1 MCVYSLKPKRDL
13 SALILSLV
21 LILPGFSLKAQDG
34 TTRQILSG
42 SYTWADADNTVIE
55 SEVIYEWDR
64 SDDNPVTNKTEI
76 AAATSLTYPLVA
88 ADAVNHISLE
98 VTPSEGTDGAAV
110 ESSAQEVNTP
120 LNLQSV
126 VRQTPTTSS
135 IKFTTNPV
143 FRVTFSDGVRSVD
156 ADDFVLNSTVGGTIN
171 TVTAVNSSTY
181 DVTVNSLD
189 NDSGTLSLKVK
200 GIDGA
205 TGSND
210 ITRSTATHQQTAQ
223 NDFLN
228 HALLGQSFT
237 AASNNDFTAFTLF
250 PRSGEHSFTGTAR
263 LRVFQGDASSAAV
276 LADANAVLSTET
288 VDISNSTSASG
299 QTYTIS
305 DPTQL
310 TSGSVYSIVLDNF
323 TGSGSRAF
331 NAHTSGSLANGSA
344 FFTNSSAIHAG
355 FDLNIEIF
363 EGAVVIGEGLATS
376 APQTSESYTLE
387 TIVVSIPDD
396 PKPTNSRFFTG
407 PIDPSFPV
415 VWSDGTQIAEAGF
428 DFNPQLFRGPQ
439 FNDPKGIYTV
449 DIKVL
454 EANIFPQSR
463 GYSVGLMQVPSDD
476 YSHDLGTTA
485 DEWGYRS
492 IGEKE
497 NNGVGEAFG
506 AEYEVGDIV
515 RIHYNAVTEVLNFYL
530 KKAGQT
536 EFVKQ
541 GTDDAYTNVKAASGG
556 FLHAGA
562 SIKCIASCKFELV
575 ENEDFAEIDVK
586 GIIGFGQ
593 VNVDNASATQSFTIE
608 NNGKGR
614 DLTLSGTS
622 NVTISGADA
631 ADFSVVTQPSG
642 TISVGSSS
650 NFTIKFDPTTG
661 GTKTATVTISSNDE
675 DEGDYTFKIKGTA
688 IQTNTAPVQ
697 KASNAVLGA
706 STTSSINIAS
716 FTAASDADGYVIK
729 ARDPSFYSTTTP
741 TDGNAL
747 PSLETYT
754 GSSEKVVYAGTSITP
769 NIMLNNLQPNTDHAL
784 VIYAYKLNGGNYI
797 FQQVGYEFYAC
808 TNDNDVPITSI
819 VRQTPTDATTDVD
832 QVIFRVTF
840 AAAVTNVDATDFA
853 LSGTAA
859 GDGTI
864 GTVNAVSTSIYDV
877 TVTGV
882 TNSNGT
888 INLDIK
894 GNNGVTGTNNIQK
907 LSEGIQYAGQSSG
920 GSLTGTELGASFVAT
935 RSGRVHKALL
945 RVTQG
950 MANATFKIYEGEGFG
965 GTLVGSVSMNVSNAG
980 YLDIPGNINLT
991 AGTVYTWSI
1000 SHASIL
1006 SILASNVDD
1015 YPNYKTYVDGAEVVG
1030 RDIMSEVWVEKANAD
1045 LSTTA
1050 PGTDE
1055 TFTIL
1060 NNTAPTATNVSITG
1074 TLKSGQQ
1081 VTGTYTWADADNDD
1095 TESGSTFKWY
1105 RSDDAA
1111 GTGKT
1116 QITGATTVNYTL
1128 TNDDINKFISFEV
1141 TPNDGTTA
1149 GTPVESTRSLL
1160 ATVFITSI
1168 ARQTPTDG
1176 TTNADEVTFRVTFSA
1191 DVARLSADDLVLSG
1205 TVAGDGTISSITRV
1219 NDQTYDIKVTGIDLS
1234 EGTINL
1240 DLKGVDGAGTNNI
1253 IKLNQTQDASQVT
1266 AFSQH
1271 SDGDTFI
1278 WQSFIAEQTGLLNSV
1293 TLKKLDEHTYEGT
1306 ATLSIYTGE
1315 GTGGTLVA
1323 TQQVFTSKAEGD
1335 ETYYFD
1341 LPGSIT
1347 QGSQYTWHW
1356 EEGTGT
1362 GASAW
1367 AGKNNNAY
1375 VGGRGLSQQFPA
1387 ITTLDWFFI
1396 VRTITGALE
1405 PLGATAPSTDET
1417 YTIVNPPVANNVAI
1431 AGTGAIGQ
1439 QLTGS
1444 YTYSDPHSDAESG
1457 TTFRWLRADDAN
1469 GTGKTAIGSA
1479 TTTTYTVQAA
1489 DAGKFLIF
1497 EVTASDG
1504 TKTGDPTESAAKQI
1518 QLPLSVQSIARH
1530 TPTTENIT
1538 SATDPVFRVTFS
1550 ENADNVTVD
1559 DFVLNSTAGGTI
1571 SSFNAVDGKT
1581 YDLTV
1586 NSLNNVDGTLGLKVK
1601 GIDGATGTNDINT
1614 FEFAN
1619 GAATHQQTTENDF
1632 LNQALI
1638 GQSFTAASNNF
1649 LTAFTLFAKAGNHTF
1664 SGTARLRI
1672 LEGDASNSTVLNDAN
1687 AVLTTETVNI
1697 SNSTDAAGQTF
1708 SITTPAQLTSG
1719 TAYSIVLDLFTGSG
1733 NRAFFAHTSG
1743 SLAGGRAFFT
1753 GSHNGHAAFDFMIDI
1768 FENPKVIKNLF
1779 DQAPGTDET
1788 YTVEQDLVK
1797 PTVTITSD
1805 ASDPHNG
1812 AFTATFTFSE
1822 DVTGFAADDI
1832 TVGNGAASNFQ
1843 TTSAKVYTATITPTA
1858 TGEVTI
1864 DVAAD
1869 KAQDLVGNNNT
1880 AATQLSVTND
1890 QTAPTVT
1897 SVSATTADGSYK
1909 EGDVIDITVTFSED
1923 VDVNSG
1929 PIQLFLELGDNDFTV
1944 DMASE
1949 SNGVLTFSYTVSA
1962 TDATSDLD
1970 VVSGS
1975 ASIFVN
1981 SGSIK
1986 DAAGNDA
1993 VLTLPDPGTANS
2005 LSDNKDIVLDN
2016 VDPTVTITST
2026 NTSGAALVE
2035 FPITITFSESVTDFV
2050 EGDITISN
2058 GTVKTGTFSGSGSTY
2073 TATIEGTNHGTVTV
2087 DVAADK
2093 ASDAAGN
2100 GNTAAT
2106 QFSIEND
2113 VISPSVTIT
2122 SDAAN
2127 PQSGAFTATFTFN
2140 ENVTDFVV
2148 GDISVGNGA
2157 ASNFNATSAK
2167 VYTATIT
2174 PTADGNV
2181 TIDVPVL
2188 AAKDVAGNFSN
2199 PATQLVVVNDE
2210 TKPTVTIT
2218 SSADPT
2224 SGVFTA
2230 TFTFSEDVTGF
2241 TSDDISVGNG
2251 AASNFNA
2258 TSAKVYTAAIT
2269 PAADGAVTIDV
2280 AADKAADAAGNGNTA
2295 ATQLSVTNDETK
2307 PTVTITSGADR
2318 TSGAF
2323 TATFTFSE
2331 DVFGFGV
2338 GGITLGNGVASNF
2351 SSISATVYTATITPS
2366 ADGLVTIDVAADQ
2379 AFDNPNN
2386 GNSAA
2391 TQLSVINDETK
2402 PTVTTTSDANDPQI
2416 GAFTATFT
2424 FSEDVTGFVVGDI
2437 SVGNGAA
2444 SNFNATSAKVYTATI
2459 TPAADGAVT
2468 IDVAA
2473 DKAND
2478 AAGNGNT
2485 AATQLSV
2492 TNDESKPTV
2501 TITASANPTSGA
2513 FTATF
2518 TFDEDV
2524 TGFEVGDIVVGNGAA
2539 SNFSTTSATVYTA
2552 TITPV
2557 TDGGVTID
2565 VAADKAQ
2572 DAAGNSN
2579 KAANQLSV
2587 TNDETK
2593 PTVTV
2598 TSDANDPQSGA
2609 FTATFTFSEDVT
2621 GFTSDDI
2628 SVGNGAATNFSATSA
2643 TVYTATITPVTDG
2656 AVTIDVA
2663 ADKAEDAAGNSNMAA
2678 TQLSVT
2684 NDETKPTV
2692 TISSDANDPQSG
2704 AFTATFTFSEDVTGF
2719 TSDDISV
2726 GNGSASNFST
2736 TSATVYTATITP
2748 VTDGGVTIDVAAD
2761 KAEDAAGNSNTAANQ
2776 LSVTNDETKPTV
2788 TVTSD
2793 ANDPQSRAFTATFT
2807 FSEDVTG
2814 FTSDDISVGN
2824 GAASNFNATSTT
2836 VYTATITPGAE
2847 GAVTIDV
2854 AADKAQDAAG
2864 NSNTAATQ
2872 LSVTNDETRPTV
2884 TITASAD
2891 PTSGAFTATFTFSE
2905 DVTGFASDDI
2915 SVGNGTAGNF
2925 NTTSA
2930 SLYTATITPSAEGA
2944 VTIDVAADKAVDAAG
2959 NGNIAAVQLSVMND
2973 ETQPTVTITSKT
2985 NNPTNQSFDVVITFS
3000 EDVTG
3005 FAIDDITVG
3014 NGAAS
3019 NFSATSTTEYTATI
3033 TPSADGVV
3041 TVDIAADKAS
3051 DDAGNGNSAATQL
3064 SITFDSTAPTAVITT
3079 TVNDPTNSNPIPI
3092 TVTFSEEMTGIE
3104 EADLTA
3110 GGATISDFAT
3120 ADNTVFTLNLIPT
3133 ADGTI
3138 TLDLS
3143 AGAGTDQAGNP
3154 NTAATQF
3161 TIESDQTKPEIT
3173 ISEISGDDLIEYS
3186 ENDDDLTVSGT
3197 VTGVAEGQAIN
3208 LSLNSDTRIY
3218 NTTAEA
3224 GAWSVTI
3231 PVADFTAFLADNELK
3246 ATVADAAGNVAEA
3259 TRSLQYQLSQIV
3271 TGQIDDVRLIKG
3283 TKQYY
3288 LDFKDKFI
3296 EAAAG
3301 REPLSYFVEANS
3313 DNALVSLEL
3322 LDEQH
3327 VLKALFDISLTGV
3340 SQVTLGA
3347 ATQLDS
3353 AFIDFNFQVDEFLG
3367 GALFIQDLN
3376 PSGGITSQSFGD
3388 LGGTV
3393 LSADD
3398 FTVPA
3403 GETWTIEKLRALGSK
3418 NENDFTEV
3426 EVYILANDAANN
3438 VPGDT
3443 LHQFTLSDIEIDRTG
3458 QGGNLTLD
3466 FPENENVQL
3475 SEGTYWIGVTP
3486 ILDFDGNAGRWFWSR
3501 TTEGTGNN
3509 YQLIDPANL
3518 FGAGY
3523 TDWTDGS
3530 DVSAGLPHLSFR
3542 LIGTSDAASLTEPEN
3557 LMVQVKDTSSLT
3569 VSWST
3574 AEGVSLYRVKRG
3586 LTETD
3591 LTETYLL
3598 DPGVADELTVDEFGL
3613 EPNTQYFYGVTPQGS
3628 ITGPEALIS
3637 ALTYPAIP
3645 EVLDASNIA
3654 NYSFV
3659 ANWQGVSTDAYQ
3671 LEVSEQS
3678 DFGSVL
3684 VTESIDGM
3692 TTSKLIEGLKLGTD
3706 YYYRVSAINKTG
3718 SLGYSDVKK
3727 VTTQQ
3732 TPVILDVEVPADGV
3746 YGIGQ
3751 QLDAIVTYDQPVVVS
3766 GAPTIGLIIGSNT
3779 VEATWDENQGSALT
3793 FSYTVKESDLDEDG
3807 ILIAD
3812 QIALNG
3818 GSIQSVNAVDAVLD
3832 ISDKGATT
3840 DVLIDGV
3847 KPEVTIT
3854 SQATNPQSGAFTATF
3869 TFTEAVTGFES
3880 DDITVANGTADNF
3893 QTVSTSLYTA
3903 TITPSADGVVTIDVA
3918 ADKAADAAGNGNTVA
3933 AQLSVTNDETRP
3945 SATLSGFVTDL
3956 TQGAFTLTVDY
3967 DETVTGLELSDLIV
3981 SNGTAGSLTSI
3992 ISGQKWSVDI
4002 TPLADGL
4009 VTVNLGEGATTDAA
4023 GNTSEAAEAF
4033 TIVNDETQP
4042 VVTITSDA
4050 TDPQSGA
4057 FMATFTFTESVTG
4070 FEAADVTVGN
4080 GEISNFQA
4088 TSAAVYTAMVTPT
4101 ADGEVTIDV
4110 AADKTTDEAGN
4121 PNAAATQFT
4130 LINDETAPTVS
4141 LTAGD
4146 LEAGAY
4152 LVTAQFSESVT
4163 GFELSDITIT
4173 DGTSGTF
4180 TAVDGDTYT
4189 FLVSSENAT
4198 AMVDIAAEVA
4208 TDAAGNANTASNQ
4221 LTLSFNSS
4229 PTDVILSNAAISE
4242 NNTIGDLIGEL
4253 STTDADVDDTHV
4265 YTLVEGT
4272 GDTDNASFTIDGVN
4286 LRAAEAFDFE
4296 TKDSYSIRVRTDD
4309 GRGGVFDKAFAITI
4323 NNVGEP
4329 KVEISGVVDFPETQ
4343 LGITVS
4349 TAITLTNTGEVEV
4362 EAVIVSTPAGFSVAP
4377 ASVILAA
4384 GESRQ
4389 VNVSFTP
4396 AEETSY
4402 SGDLVF
4408 SYAGLQVTHPVAG
4421 IGAIVTSIDDQWFD
4435 ADDVKLYPNPA
4446 SDILKVDLS
4455 GIQAQRLTITLINPA
4470 GTTVFG
4476 LQDYGKKELSLDVR
4490 GYDNGLYIMLFT
4502 DGKSVVRKKVMIKK

>member
-1 MCVYSLKPKRDL
+1 MTISRDDSFPISGPFTATFTFDEDVTGFTIDDISVSNGAASNFSATNAKVYTATITPVADGEVTIDVPVLAATDVAGNFSNAAQQYSGFNDETKPTL
-13 SALILSLV
+13 TIT
-21 LILPGFSLKAQDG
+21 P
-34 TTRQILSG
+34 
-42 SYTWADADNTVIE
+42 DASQMRANNFT
-55 SEVIYEWDR
+55 
-64 SDDNPVTNKTEI
+64 
-76 AAATSLTYPLVA
+76 AATSFNVVFKFSEGVFLFEESDVDVTNGTLSNFTGPGTPEDTYTATFTPTAQGPWSISVA
-88 ADAVNHISLE
+88 ADKTFDIANNMNEAASVSGTFDTVAPTLTVTSDADPTNGPFTLTMTFSEPMTDFISLD
-98 VTPSEGTDGAAV
+98 DGG
-110 ESSAQEVNTP
+110 SS
-120 LNLQSV
+120 
-126 VRQTPTTSS
+126 
-135 IKFTTNPV
+135 
-143 FRVTFSDGVRSVD
+143 
-156 ADDFVLNSTVGGTIN
+156 STVTN
-171 TVTAVNSSTY
+171 ANV
-181 DVTVNSLD
+181 
-189 NDSGTLSLKVK
+189 
-200 GIDGA
+200 
-205 TGSND
+205 SNE
-210 ITRSTATHQQTAQ
+210 QV
-223 NDFLN
+223 
-228 HALLGQSFT
+228 
-237 AASNNDFTAFTLF
+237 NND
-250 PRSGEHSFTGTAR
+250 
-263 LRVFQGDASSAAV
+263 
-276 LADANAVLSTET
+276 
-288 VDISNSTSASG
+288 
-299 QTYTIS
+299 
-305 DPTQL
+305 
-310 TSGSVYSIVLDNF
+310 GSVY
-323 TGSGSRAF
+323 T
-331 NAHTSGSLANGSA
+331 
-344 FFTNSSAIHAG
+344 
-355 FDLNIEIF
+355 
-363 EGAVVIGEGLATS
+363 
-376 APQTSESYTLE
+376 
-387 TIVVSIPDD
+387 
-396 PKPTNSRFFTG
+396 
-407 PIDPSFPV
+407 
-415 VWSDGTQIAEAGF
+415 
-428 DFNPQLFRGPQ
+428 
-439 FNDPKGIYTV
+439 YTV
-449 DIKVL
+449 TPIN
-454 EANIFPQSR
+454 E
-463 GYSVGLMQVPSDD
+463 
-476 YSHDLGTTA
+476 
-485 DEWGYRS
+485 
-492 IGEKE
+492 
-497 NNGVGEAFG
+497 
-506 AEYEVGDIV
+506 GD
-515 RIHYNAVTEVLNFYL
+515 
-530 KKAGQT
+530 
-536 EFVKQ
+536 
-541 GTDDAYTNVKAASGG
+541 
-556 FLHAGA
+556 
-562 SIKCIASCKFELV
+562 
-575 ENEDFAEIDVK
+575 
-586 GIIGFGQ
+586 
-593 VNVDNASATQSFTIE
+593 
-608 NNGKGR
+608 
-614 DLTLSGTS
+614 
-622 NVTISGADA
+622 VTIT
-631 ADFSVVTQPSG
+631 F
-642 TISVGSSS
+642 S
-650 NFTIKFDPTTG
+650 NFD
-661 GTKTATVTISSNDE
+661 
-675 DEGDYTFKIKGTA
+675 
-688 IQTNTAPVQ
+688 
-697 KASNAVLGA
+697 AV
-706 STTSSINIAS
+706 
-716 FTAASDADGYVIK
+716 D
-729 ARDPSFYSTTTP
+729 R
-741 TDGNAL
+741 
-747 PSLETYT
+747 
-754 GSSEKVVYAGTSITP
+754 AGTGIAANKT
-769 NIMLNNLQPNTDHAL
+769 LT
-784 VIYAYKLNGGNYI
+784 
-797 FQQVGYEFYAC
+797 
-808 TNDNDVPITSI
+808 
-819 VRQTPTDATTDVD
+819 VD
-832 QVIFRVTF
+832 
-840 AAAVTNVDATDFA
+840 
-853 LSGTAA
+853 
-859 GDGTI
+859 
-864 GTVNAVSTSIYDV
+864 YD
-877 TVTGV
+877 
-882 TNSNGT
+882 
-888 INLDIK
+888 I
-894 GNNGVTGTNNIQK
+894 
-907 LSEGIQYAGQSSG
+907 
-920 GSLTGTELGASFVAT
+920 
-935 RSGRVHKALL
+935 
-945 RVTQG
+945 
-950 MANATFKIYEGEGFG
+950 
-965 GTLVGSVSMNVSNAG
+965 
-980 YLDIPGNINLT
+980 
-991 AGTVYTWSI
+991 
-1000 SHASIL
+1000 
-1006 SILASNVDD
+1006 
-1015 YPNYKTYVDGAEVVG
+1015 
-1030 RDIMSEVWVEKANAD
+1030 
-1045 LSTTA
+1045 
-1050 PGTDE
+1050 
-1055 TFTIL
+1055 
-1060 NNTAPTATNVSITG
+1060 TAPTVSIT
-1074 TLKSGQQ
+1074 
-1081 VTGTYTWADADNDD
+1081 
-1095 TESGSTFKWY
+1095 
-1105 RSDDAA
+1105 
-1111 GTGKT
+1111 
-1116 QITGATTVNYTL
+1116 
-1128 TNDDINKFISFEV
+1128 
-1141 TPNDGTTA
+1141 TA
-1149 GTPVESTRSLL
+1149 
-1160 ATVFITSI
+1160 
-1168 ARQTPTDG
+1168 
-1176 TTNADEVTFRVTFSA
+1176 
-1191 DVARLSADDLVLSG
+1191 
-1205 TVAGDGTISSITRV
+1205 
-1219 NDQTYDIKVTGIDLS
+1219 
-1234 EGTINL
+1234 
-1240 DLKGVDGAGTNNI
+1240 
-1253 IKLNQTQDASQVT
+1253 
-1266 AFSQH
+1266 
-1271 SDGDTFI
+1271 
-1278 WQSFIAEQTGLLNSV
+1278 
-1293 TLKKLDEHTYEGT
+1293 
-1306 ATLSIYTGE
+1306 
-1315 GTGGTLVA
+1315 
-1323 TQQVFTSKAEGD
+1323 
-1335 ETYYFD
+1335 
-1341 LPGSIT
+1341 
-1347 QGSQYTWHW
+1347 
-1356 EEGTGT
+1356 
-1362 GASAW
+1362 
-1367 AGKNNNAY
+1367 
-1375 VGGRGLSQQFPA
+1375 
-1387 ITTLDWFFI
+1387 
-1396 VRTITGALE
+1396 
-1405 PLGATAPSTDET
+1405 STD
-1417 YTIVNPPVANNVAI
+1417 
-1431 AGTGAIGQ
+1431 
-1439 QLTGS
+1439 
-1444 YTYSDPHSDAESG
+1444 
-1457 TTFRWLRADDAN
+1457 
-1469 GTGKTAIGSA
+1469 
-1479 TTTTYTVQAA
+1479 
-1489 DAGKFLIF
+1489 
-1497 EVTASDG
+1497 
-1504 TKTGDPTESAAKQI
+1504 PTS
-1518 QLPLSVQSIARH
+1518 
-1530 TPTTENIT
+1530 
-1538 SATDPVFRVTFS
+1538 
-1550 ENADNVTVD
+1550 
-1559 DFVLNSTAGGTI
+1559 
-1571 SSFNAVDGKT
+1571 
-1581 YDLTV
+1581 
-1586 NSLNNVDGTLGLKVK
+1586 
-1601 GIDGATGTNDINT
+1601 
-1614 FEFAN
+1614 
-1619 GAATHQQTTENDF
+1619 
-1632 LNQALI
+1632 
-1638 GQSFTAASNNF
+1638 
-1649 LTAFTLFAKAGNHTF
+1649 
-1664 SGTARLRI
+1664 
-1672 LEGDASNSTVLNDAN
+1672 
-1687 AVLTTETVNI
+1687 
-1697 SNSTDAAGQTF
+1697 
-1708 SITTPAQLTSG
+1708 
-1719 TAYSIVLDLFTGSG
+1719 
-1733 NRAFFAHTSG
+1733 
-1743 SLAGGRAFFT
+1743 
-1753 GSHNGHAAFDFMIDI
+1753 
-1768 FENPKVIKNLF
+1768 
-1779 DQAPGTDET
+1779 
-1788 YTVEQDLVK
+1788 
-1797 PTVTITSD
+1797 
-1805 ASDPHNG
+1805 G

-1822 DVTGFAADDI
+1822 DVTGFEAGDI
-1832 TVGNGAASNFQ
+1832 AVGNGAASNFSA
-1843 TTSAKVYTATITPTA
+1843 TSATVYTATITP
-1858 TGEVTI
+1858 V
-1864 DVAAD
+1864 
-1869 KAQDLVGNNNT
+1869 
-1880 AATQLSVTND
+1880 
-1890 QTAPTVT
+1890 
-1897 SVSATTADGSYK
+1897 ADGS
-1909 EGDVIDITVTFSED
+1909 T
-1923 VDVNSG
+1923 
-1929 PIQLFLELGDNDFTV
+1929 
-1944 DMASE
+1944 
-1949 SNGVLTFSYTVSA
+1949 
-1962 TDATSDLD
+1962 
-1970 VVSGS
+1970 
-1975 ASIFVN
+1975 
-1981 SGSIK
+1981 
-1986 DAAGNDA
+1986 
-1993 VLTLPDPGTANS
+1993 
-2005 LSDNKDIVLDN
+2005 
-2016 VDPTVTITST
+2016 
-2026 NTSGAALVE
+2026 
-2035 FPITITFSESVTDFV
+2035 
-2050 EGDITISN
+2050 
-2058 GTVKTGTFSGSGSTY
+2058 
-2073 TATIEGTNHGTVTV
+2073 TV

-2093 ASDAAGN
+2093 ATDAAGN
-2100 GNTAAT
+2100 GN
-2106 QFSIEND
+2106 
-2113 VISPSVTIT
+2113 
-2122 SDAAN
+2122 
-2127 PQSGAFTATFTFN
+2127 
-2140 ENVTDFVV
+2140 
-2148 GDISVGNGA
+2148 
-2157 ASNFNATSAK
+2157 
-2167 VYTATIT
+2167 
-2174 PTADGNV
+2174 
-2181 TIDVPVL
+2181 
-2188 AAKDVAGNFSN
+2188 
-2199 PATQLVVVNDE
+2199 
-2210 TKPTVTIT
+2210 
-2218 SSADPT
+2218 
-2224 SGVFTA
+2224 
-2230 TFTFSEDVTGF
+2230 
-2241 TSDDISVGNG
+2241 
-2251 AASNFNA
+2251 
-2258 TSAKVYTAAIT
+2258 
-2269 PAADGAVTIDV
+2269 AV
-2280 AADKAADAAGNGNTA
+2280 

-2307 PTVTITSGADR
+2307 PTVTITA
-2318 TSGAF
+2318 
-2323 TATFTFSE
+2323 
-2331 DVFGFGV
+2331 
-2338 GGITLGNGVASNF
+2338 
-2351 SSISATVYTATITPS
+2351 S
-2366 ADGLVTIDVAADQ
+2366 AD
-2379 AFDNPNN
+2379 
-2386 GNSAA
+2386 
-2391 TQLSVINDETK
+2391 
-2402 PTVTTTSDANDPQI
+2402 PT
-2416 GAFTATFT
+2416 
-2424 FSEDVTGFVVGDI
+2424 
-2437 SVGNGAA
+2437 
-2444 SNFNATSAKVYTATI
+2444 
-2459 TPAADGAVT
+2459 
-2468 IDVAA
+2468 
-2473 DKAND
+2473 
-2478 AAGNGNT
+2478 
-2485 AATQLSV
+2485 
-2492 TNDESKPTV
+2492 
-2501 TITASANPTSGA
+2501 
-2513 FTATF
+2513 
-2518 TFDEDV
+2518 
-2524 TGFEVGDIVVGNGAA
+2524 
-2539 SNFSTTSATVYTA
+2539 
-2552 TITPV
+2552 
-2557 TDGGVTID
+2557 
-2565 VAADKAQ
+2565 
-2572 DAAGNSN
+2572 
-2579 KAANQLSV
+2579 
-2587 TNDETK
+2587 
-2593 PTVTV
+2593 
-2598 TSDANDPQSGA
+2598 SGA

-2621 GFTSDDI
+2621 GFASDDI
-2628 SVGNGAATNFSATSA
+2628 SVGNGAASNFSATSP

-2684 NDETKPTV
+2684 NDETQPTV

-2704 AFTATFTFSEDVTGF
+2704 AFTTTFTFSEDVTGF

-2726 GNGSASNFST
+2726 GNGAASNFSI

-2761 KAEDAAGNSNTAANQ
+2761 KAEDAAGNSNTAATQ

-2788 TVTSD
+2788 TITSD
-2793 ANDPQSRAFTATFT
+2793 ANDPQSGAFTATFT

-2891 PTSGAFTATFTFSE
+2891 PTSGAFMATFTFSE

-2925 NTTSA
+2925 NATSA

-3019 NFSATSTTEYTATI
+3019 NFSATSTTEYIATI
-3033 TPSADGVV
+3033 TPSADGAV

-3064 SITFDSTAPTAVITT
+3064 SIIFDSTAPTAVITT
-3079 TVNDPTNSNPIPI
+3079 TVNDPTNSNPIPV

-3110 GGATISDFAT
+3110 DGATISDFAT

-3143 AGAGTDQAGNP
+3143 AAAGTDQAGNP

-3231 PVADFTAFLADNELK
+3231 PVADFAAFLADNELK

-3271 TGQIDDVRLIKG
+3271 TGQIDDVQLIKG

-3296 EAAAG
+3296 DAAAG
-3301 REPLSYFVEANS
+3301 REPLSYFIEANS

-3322 LDEQH
+3322 LDEQQ

-3418 NENDFTEV
+3418 NQNDFTEV

-3598 DPGVADELTVDEFGL
+3598 DPGAADELTIDEFGL

-3645 EVLDASNIA
+3645 EVLDASDIA

-3718 SLGYSDVKK
+3718 SLGFSEVKK
-3727 VTTQQ
+3727 VTTEQ
-3732 TPVILDVEVPADGV
+3732 TPVILDVEVPADGI
-3746 YGIGQ
+3746 YSIGQ

-3779 VEATWDENQGSALT
+3779 VEAVWDENQGNALT

-3880 DDITVANGTADNF
+3880 DDIAVGNGTAGNF

-3903 TITPSADGVVTIDVA
+3903 TITPSADGAVTIDVVA
-3918 ADKAADAAGNGNTVA
+3918 GKAADAAGNGNTVA

-3945 SATLSGFVTDL
+3945 FATLSGFVTDL

-3992 ISGQKWSVDI
+3992 VSGQKWSVDI

-4023 GNTSEAAEAF
+4023 GNMSEAAEAF

-4088 TSAAVYTAMVTPT
+4088 ISESVYTATVTPA
-4101 ADGEVTIDV
+4101 ADGAVTIDV
-4110 AADKTTDEAGN
+4110 AADKAADEAGN

-4163 GFELSDITIT
+4163 DFELSDVTVT

-4229 PTDVILSNAAISE
+4229 PTDITLSNAAISE
-4242 NNTIGDLIGEL
+4242 NNAIGDLIGEF

-4265 YTLVEGT
+4265 YTLVAGT
-4272 GDTDNASFTIDGVN
+4272 GDTDNTSFTIDGTN

-4296 TKDSYSIRVRTDD
+4296 AKDSYSIRVRTDD
-4309 GRGGVFDKAFAITI
+4309 GRGGLFDKAFAITI
-4323 NNVGEP
+4323 SNVGEP

-4396 AEETSY
+4396 AEEISY

-4421 IGAIVTSIDDQWFD
+4421 IGAIVTGIDDQWFD

-4470 GTTVFG
+4470 GSTVFG
-4476 LQDYGKKELSLDVR
+4476 LQDYEKKELSLDVR

>member
-1 MCVYSLKPKRDL
+1 MCVYLFARKQFLK
-13 SALILSLV
+13 AFLIL
-21 LILPGFSLKAQDG
+21 LIIPFNFINAQTVGFFPANSAICDISQINQDRSAGDGIWGGGPSTLNQGAASRFGLSISPAQIKPGQEHTITLTRNTGSGGFRGLLLYAVDGSNNRVGTFTISDATQMQTLPTSVTGTGCSNHSSILTHTLISAFSATQNF
-34 TTRQILSG
+34 TWTAPASLSG
-42 SYTWADADNTVIE
+42 NVTISAIAFE
-55 SEVIYEWDR
+55 HSSGSPGIY
-64 SDDNPVTNKTEI
+64 NVP
-76 AAATSLTYPLVA
+76 
-88 ADAVNHISLE
+88 
-98 VTPSEGTDGAAV
+98 
-110 ESSAQEVNTP
+110 TP
-120 LNLQSV
+120 LTVTLDPGPTISSI
-126 VRQTPTTSS
+126 VRQTPTTSGINS
-135 IKFTTNPV
+135 STNPV
-143 FRVTFSDGVRSVD
+143 FRVTFSEGVRNVNT
-156 ADDFVLNSTVGGTIN
+156 DDFVLNSTVGGTVSN
-171 TVTAVNSSTY
+171 VAVVDSKTY
-181 DVTVNSLD
+181 DVTVNNL
-189 NDSGTLSLKVK
+189 NNANGTLSLKVK

-210 ITRSTATHQQTAQ
+210 IAGIIFSNGTAAHQQATQ
-223 NDFLN
+223 NDYLN
-228 HALLGQSFT
+228 QALLGQSFT
-237 AASNNDFTAFTLF
+237 AASNNYFTAFTLF
-250 PRSGEHSFTGTAR
+250 PRAGQHSFTGTAR
-263 LRVFQGDASSAAV
+263 LRIFQGDASSAAV

-288 VDISNSTSASG
+288 INISSSTAASG
-299 QTYTIS
+299 QTFTIS
-305 DPTQL
+305 NPTQL
-310 TSGSVYSIVLDNF
+310 ASGSVYSIALDNF
-323 TGSGSRAF
+323 VGSGSKAF
-331 NAHTSGSLANGSA
+331 NAHTSGSLANGRA
-344 FFTNSSAIHAG
+344 FFTNSNNSSHAA
-355 FDLNIEIF
+355 FDFMIDIF
-363 EGAVVIGEGLATS
+363 EGTQADGNALFDQ
-376 APQTSESYTLE
+376 APVTNESYTL
-387 TIVVSIPDD
+387 
-396 PKPTNSRFFTG
+396 
-407 PIDPSFPV
+407 
-415 VWSDGTQIAEAGF
+415 TQI
-428 DFNPQLFRGPQ
+428 
-439 FNDPKGIYTV
+439 
-449 DIKVL
+449 
-454 EANIFPQSR
+454 
-463 GYSVGLMQVPSDD
+463 
-476 YSHDLGTTA
+476 
-485 DEWGYRS
+485 
-492 IGEKE
+492 
-497 NNGVGEAFG
+497 
-506 AEYEVGDIV
+506 
-515 RIHYNAVTEVLNFYL
+515 
-530 KKAGQT
+530 
-536 EFVKQ
+536 
-541 GTDDAYTNVKAASGG
+541 
-556 FLHAGA
+556 
-562 SIKCIASCKFELV
+562 
-575 ENEDFAEIDVK
+575 
-586 GIIGFGQ
+586 
-593 VNVDNASATQSFTIE
+593 
-608 NNGKGR
+608 
-614 DLTLSGTS
+614 LSPL
-622 NVTISGADA
+622 D
-631 ADFSVVTQPSG
+631 
-642 TISVGSSS
+642 
-650 NFTIKFDPTTG
+650 
-661 GTKTATVTISSNDE
+661 
-675 DEGDYTFKIKGTA
+675 
-688 IQTNTAPVQ
+688 
-697 KASNAVLGA
+697 KASNVVLGA
-706 STTSSINIAS
+706 SATSSINIAS

-729 ARDPSFYSTTTP
+729 ARNLAFYSTSSP
-741 TDGNAL
+741 TNGNSL
-747 PSLETYT
+747 PLLETYT

-769 NIMLNNLQPNTDHAL
+769 NITLSNLQPNTDHAL
-784 VIYAYKLNGGNYI
+784 VIYAYKLNGGNYD

-808 TNDNDVPITSI
+808 TKDNEVTVTSI
-819 VRQTPTDATTDVD
+819 VRQTPTDATTGAD
-832 QVIFRVTF
+832 QVVFRVTF

-859 GDGTI
+859 SDGSI
-864 GTVNAVSTSIYDV
+864 GNVNAVSATVYDV
-877 TVTGV
+877 AVTGV

-935 RSGRVHKALL
+935 RSGRVNKGLL

-965 GTLVGSVSMNVSNAG
+965 GTLVGSVTMNVSNAG

-1000 SHASIL
+1000 SHTSSL
-1006 SILASNVDD
+1006 SFPASNVDD
-1015 YPNYKTYVDGAEVVG
+1015 YPNYKTYVDGVEVVG

-1055 TFTIL
+1055 TFTML
-1060 NNTAPTATNVSITG
+1060 NNAAPTATNVSITG

-1081 VTGTYTWADADNDD
+1081 VTGTYTWADTDNGD
-1095 TESGSTFKWY
+1095 TESGTTFKWY

-1116 QITGATTVNYTL
+1116 EIAGANTVNYTL

-1141 TPNDGTTA
+1141 TPNDGTVA
-1149 GTPVESTRSLL
+1149 GTPVETTRTLV
-1160 ATVFITSI
+1160 ANVFITSI
-1168 ARQTPTDG
+1168 ARQTPGDA
-1176 TTNADEVTFRVTFSA
+1176 TTNADEVTFRVIFSA
-1191 DVARLSADDLVLSG
+1191 GVARLSKDDFVLSG
-1205 TVAGDGTISSITRV
+1205 TVAGDGTVSSITRV
-1219 NDQTYDIKVTGIDLS
+1219 NGSTYDVKVTGIDIS
-1234 EGTINL
+1234 EGTIGL
-1240 DLKGVDGAGTNNI
+1240 DLKGADGTGTNNI
-1253 IKLNQTQDASQVT
+1253 IKANEVRDATNNGNLVQDSG
-1266 AFSQH
+1266 
-1271 SDGDTFI
+1271 GDTFF
-1278 WQSFIAEQTGLLNSV
+1278 WQSFVAEQTGLFHSV
-1293 TLKKLDEHTYEGT
+1293 TLRKSSHSHTYEGT
-1306 ATLSIYTGE
+1306 ATLKLYAGE
-1315 GTGGTLVA
+1315 GTGGAELA
-1323 TQQVFTSKAEGD
+1323 SQQIFTSKSSGD
-1335 ETYYFD
+1335 ESYYFE
-1341 LPGSIT
+1341 LPAGIT
-1347 QGSQYTWHW
+1347 QGTQYTWFW
-1356 EEGTGT
+1356 QAGTGT
-1362 GASAW
+1362 GAT
-1367 AGKNNNAY
+1367 GF
-1375 VGGRGLSQQFPA
+1375 VGQTGNSYGSGRGLSEQFPA
-1387 ITTLDWFFI
+1387 ATSLDWYFI
-1396 VRTITGALE
+1396 TETLTGDIE
-1405 PLGATAPSTDET
+1405 DLGSPAPATDET
-1417 YTIVNPPVANNVAI
+1417 YTIVNPPEANNVAI
-1431 AGTGAIGQ
+1431 SGTAAIGE

-1444 YTYSDPHSDAESG
+1444 YSYSDPQSDAESG
-1457 TTFRWLRADDAN
+1457 TTFRWLRADDAS
-1469 GTGKTAIGSA
+1469 GTGKAAIDGA
-1479 TTTTYTVQAA
+1479 TTTTYTVIAA
-1489 DAGKFLIF
+1489 DAGKYLIF

-1504 TKTGDPTESAAKQI
+1504 TKIGDPTESVAAQV
-1518 QLPLSVQSIARH
+1518 QLPLSIQSIARH

-1538 SATDPVFRVTFS
+1538 SATDPVFRVIFS
-1550 ENADNVTVD
+1550 EDATDVTID

-1586 NSLNNVDGTLGLKVK
+1586 NSLNNVDGTLGLQVK

-1619 GAATHQQTTENDF
+1619 GAATHQQSEENDF
-1632 LNQALI
+1632 LNQLRI

-1649 LTAFTLFAKAGNHTF
+1649 LTAFTLFAKPGTHTF

-1687 AVLTTETVNI
+1687 AVLTTETVNVS
-1697 SNSTDAAGQTF
+1697 SNTAAAGQTF
-1708 SITTPAQLTSG
+1708 NITNPPQLTAGNS
-1719 TAYSIVLDLFTGSG
+1719 YSLVLDLFTGSG
-1733 NRAFFAHTSG
+1733 DRAFFAHTTG

-1753 GSHNGHAAFDFMIDI
+1753 GSHNGHANFDFMIDI
-1768 FENPKVIKNLF
+1768 FENPKVVKNLF
-1779 DQAPGTDET
+1779 DQAPGTDEA

-1797 PTVTITSD
+1797 PTITITSD
-1805 ASDPHNG
+1805 ASDPQNG
-1812 AFTATFTFSE
+1812 FFSATFTFAE
-1822 DVTGFAADDI
+1822 DVTGFTADDI
-1832 TVGNGAASNFQ
+1832 AVVNGAVSNFSA
-1843 TTSAKVYTATITPTA
+1843 TNAKVYTATITPAA

-1864 DVAAD
+1864 NVAAD

-1880 AATQLSVTND
+1880 AAAQLSVTND
-1890 QTAPTVT
+1890 QTRPTLT
-1897 SVSATTADGSYK
+1897 ITASA
-1909 EGDVIDITVTFSED
+1909 
-1923 VDVNSG
+1923 
-1929 PIQLFLELGDNDFTV
+1929 
-1944 DMASE
+1944 
-1949 SNGVLTFSYTVSA
+1949 
-1962 TDATSDLD
+1962 
-1970 VVSGS
+1970 
-1975 ASIFVN
+1975 
-1981 SGSIK
+1981 
-1986 DAAGNDA
+1986 
-1993 VLTLPDPGTANS
+1993 
-2005 LSDNKDIVLDN
+2005 
-2016 VDPTVTITST
+2016 DPT
-2026 NTSGAALVE
+2026 
-2035 FPITITFSESVTDFV
+2035 
-2050 EGDITISN
+2050 
-2058 GTVKTGTFSGSGSTY
+2058 
-2073 TATIEGTNHGTVTV
+2073 
-2087 DVAADK
+2087 
-2093 ASDAAGN
+2093 
-2100 GNTAAT
+2100 
-2106 QFSIEND
+2106 
-2113 VISPSVTIT
+2113 
-2122 SDAAN
+2122 
-2127 PQSGAFTATFTFN
+2127 SGAFTATFTID
-2140 ENVTDFVV
+2140 EDVTGFTVE
-2148 GDISVGNGA
+2148 DISVGNGA

-2174 PTADGNV
+2174 PV
-2181 TIDVPVL
+2181 
-2188 AAKDVAGNFSN
+2188 
-2199 PATQLVVVNDE
+2199 
-2210 TKPTVTIT
+2210 
-2218 SSADPT
+2218 
-2224 SGVFTA
+2224 
-2230 TFTFSEDVTGF
+2230 
-2241 TSDDISVGNG
+2241 
-2251 AASNFNA
+2251 
-2258 TSAKVYTAAIT
+2258 
-2269 PAADGAVTIDV
+2269 ADGAVTVDV
-2280 AADKAADAAGNGNTA
+2280 AADKAQDLAGNNNTA
-2295 ATQLSVTNDETK
+2295 ATQLSVTNDETA
-2307 PTVTITSGADR
+2307 PTVTITSTN
-2318 TSGAF
+2318 TSGAALAEF
-2323 TATFTFSE
+2323 PVTITFSE
-2331 DVFGFGV
+2331 SVTGFVEGD
-2338 GGITLGNGVASNF
+2338 ITLSNGTVKTGTF
-2351 SSISATVYTATITPS
+2351 SGSGTTYTATIEGTNH
-2366 ADGLVTIDVAADQ
+2366 G
-2379 AFDNPNN
+2379 
-2386 GNSAA
+2386 
-2391 TQLSVINDETK
+2391 
-2402 PTVTTTSDANDPQI
+2402 TVT
-2416 GAFTATFT
+2416 
-2424 FSEDVTGFVVGDI
+2424 V
-2437 SVGNGAA
+2437 
-2444 SNFNATSAKVYTATI
+2444 
-2459 TPAADGAVT
+2459 
-2468 IDVAA
+2468 DVAA

-2485 AATQLSV
+2485 AATQFSIE
-2492 TNDESKPTV
+2492 NDVISPNV
-2501 TITASANPTSGA
+2501 TITRDDTFPINGP

-2524 TGFEVGDIVVGNGAA
+2524 TGFTIDDISVGNGTVSNFNATSAKVYTATITPTTDGEVTIDVPVLAAKDIAGNFSNAADQLAGDNDETKPTLTITPDASQMYANNFTAATSFNVVFKFSEGVFLFEESDVDVTNGTLSNWTGPGTPEDTFTATFTPTTQGPWSISVAADKTFDIANNMNEAASVSGTFDTVAPTLTMTSDADPTNGPFTLTMTFSEPMTDFISLDDGGSSSTITNANVSNEQVNNDGSVYTYTVTPIKEGDVTITFSNFDAVDRAGTGIAANKTLTVDYDITAPTVSITTASTDPTSGAFTATFTFSEDVTGFEAGDIAVSNGAA
-2539 SNFSTTSATVYTA
+2539 SNFLATSATVYTA

-2557 TDGGVTID
+2557 ADGSTTVD
-2565 VAADKAQ
+2565 VAADKAT
-2572 DAAGNSN
+2572 DAAGNGN
-2579 KAANQLSV
+2579 AVATQLSV

-2593 PTVTV
+2593 PTVTI
-2598 TSDANDPQSGA
+2598 TASADPTSGA

-2628 SVGNGAATNFSATSA
+2628 SVGNGAASNFSATSA

-2684 NDETKPTV
+2684 NDETQPTV

-2726 GNGSASNFST
+2726 GNGTAGNFST

-2748 VTDGGVTIDVAAD
+2748 VTDGEVTIDVAAD
-2761 KAEDAAGNSNTAANQ
+2761 KAEDAAGNSNTAATQ
-2776 LSVTNDETKPTV
+2776 LSVINDETQPTV
-2788 TVTSD
+2788 TISSD
-2793 ANDPQSRAFTATFT
+2793 ANDPQSGAFTATFT

-2925 NTTSA
+2925 NATSA

-3019 NFSATSTTEYTATI
+3019 NFSATSTAEYMATI
-3033 TPSADGVV
+3033 TPSADGAV

-3051 DDAGNGNSAATQL
+3051 DDAGNGNVAATQL
-3064 SITFDSTAPTAVITT
+3064 SIIFDSTAPTAVIAT

-3110 GGATISDFAT
+3110 GGTTILDFAT

-3231 PVADFTAFLADNELK
+3231 PVADFAAFLADNELK
-3246 ATVADAAGNVAEA
+3246 ATVADEAGNVAEA

-3271 TGQIDDVRLIKG
+3271 TGQIDNVQLIKG

-3296 EAAAG
+3296 DAAAG
-3301 REPLSYFVEANS
+3301 REPLSYFIEANS

-3322 LDEQH
+3322 LDEKQ

-3418 NENDFTEV
+3418 NQNDFTEV

-3598 DPGVADELTVDEFGL
+3598 DPGAADELTIDEFGL

-3645 EVLDASNIA
+3645 EVLDASDIA

-3659 ANWQGVSTDAYQ
+3659 ANWQGVSTDVYQ

-3718 SLGYSDVKK
+3718 SLGFSEVKK
-3727 VTTQQ
+3727 VTTEQ
-3732 TPVILDVEVPADGV
+3732 TPVILDVEVPADGI

-3766 GAPTIGLIIGSNT
+3766 GAPTIGLTIGSNT
-3779 VEATWDENQGSALT
+3779 VKAVWDENQGSALT

-3847 KPEVTIT
+3847 KTEVMIT

-3880 DDITVANGTADNF
+3880 DDITVGNGTAGNF
-3893 QTVSTSLYTA
+3893 QTVSTNLYTA
-3903 TITPSADGVVTIDVA
+3903 TITPIADGAVTIDVA
-3918 ADKAADAAGNGNTVA
+3918 ADKAADAAGNGNTAA
-3933 AQLSVTNDETRP
+3933 AQFSVTNDETKP

-3956 TQGAFTLTVDY
+3956 TRGAFTLTVDY

-4033 TIVNDETQP
+4033 TIINDETEP

-4070 FEAADVTVGN
+4070 FDATDVTVGN

-4088 TSAAVYTAMVTPT
+4088 TSAAVYTAMVTPA
-4101 ADGEVTIDV
+4101 ADGAVTIDV
-4110 AADKTTDEAGN
+4110 AADKAADEAGN

-4152 LVTAQFSESVT
+4152 LVTAQFNESVT
-4163 GFELSDITIT
+4163 DFELSDVTVT

-4229 PTDVILSNAAISE
+4229 PTDITLSNAAISE
-4242 NNTIGDLIGEL
+4242 NNTIGDLIGEF

-4265 YTLVEGT
+4265 YTLVAGT
-4272 GDTDNASFTIDGVN
+4272 GDTDNASFTIDGAN

-4309 GRGGVFDKAFAITI
+4309 GRGGVFDKTFAISI
-4323 NNVGEP
+4323 SNVGEP
-4329 KVEISGVVDFPETQ
+4329 KVEISGVVNFPETQ

-4384 GESRQ
+4384 GESKQ
-4389 VNVSFTP
+4389 MNVSFTP
-4396 AEETSY
+4396 AEEISY

-4421 IGAIVTSIDDQWFD
+4421 IGAIVTGIDDQWFD

-4470 GTTVFG
+4470 GSTVFG
-4476 LQDYGKKELSLDVR
+4476 LQDYEKKELSLDVK